1 MQTQVRSRITETPR
15 ALPETLET
23 LLSVLAGCGLVLMLA
38 FFLSLESWVVSVM
51 GLR

>member
-1 MQTQVRSRITETPR
+1 MQTRACSRTTEARR

-23 LLSVLAGCGLVLMLA
+23 LLSALAGCGLVLILA